1 MTKSPIHFKD
11 FGGSGDP
18 MVLVHGLGGSI
29 ENWLPVAPLLT
40 RVGRVIALDL
50 IGHGRTPMAEGETSD
65 VYSNRALLERFIESN
80 LDGPVTLVGNSMG
93 GMVSLL
99 HAAERPDQVARLVLV
114 DPSVPTPDG
123 VERDPVV
130 ETLFATY
137 MIPGE
142 GEAFVRQATETYG
155 TEALVRRT
163 IRLCCRDAARV
174 DEAVVEAHIALDL
187 ERKDMPWSVDAFVQA
202 ARSLVDLKLRADEYY
217 EIIASI
223 RAPGL
228 IVQGAHDRL
237 VPLGAAEALA
247 ERRPDWQFVTFDDA
261 GHMPQLE
268 MPEGF
273 VDVVLLWLAHQ
284 KRLQEAGRS
293 A

>member
-1 MTKSPIHFKD
+1 MDEENVNHRD

-18 MVLVHGLGGSI
+18 MLLVHGLGGSI

-40 RVGRVIALDL
+40 RVGRVVAIDL
-50 IGHGRTPMAEGETSD
+50 RGHGRTPMGDGETAD
-65 VYSNRALLERFIESN
+65 VYSNRALIERFIDAHFDE
-80 LDGPVTLVGNSMG
+80 PVTLVGNSMG
-93 GMVSLL
+93 GMISLL

-123 VERDPVV
+123 VPRDPVV
-130 ETLFATY
+130 DALFSTY
-137 MIPGE
+137 VIPGT
-142 GEAFVRQATETYG
+142 GEEFIRQATATYG
-155 TEALVRRT
+155 PEAMTRRT
-163 IRLCCRDAARV
+163 IRLCCRDAGRV
-174 DEAVVEAHIALDL
+174 GEDVVQAHIDL
-187 ERKDMPWSVDAFVQA
+187 AGERTSMPWAVDAFIQA
-202 ARSLVDLKLRADEYY
+202 ARSLVDLKLRSGEYY
-217 EIIASI
+217 DLIKSI
-223 RAPGL
+223 RQPAL

-237 VPLGAAEALA
+237 VPLGAAMAVADL
-247 ERRPDWQFVTFDDA
+247 RPDWQIVTFDDA

-284 KRLQEAGRS
+284 KRLEEVGRS